1 MDINATLF
9 GQAITFAILIWFVA
23 RFITPHLSAA
33 IEERQKKI
41 AEGLAAADKSM
52 KDLAEAK
59 TQVDGLIKDARAQ
72 AAEVLANAN
81 KRSSEMV
88 DEAKEQARAEGE
100 RLVLAARAQIQQ
112 ELGQAKEALRR
123 EVATLAVAGAKQ
135 ILEREIDAKAHADL
149 LDKVAKQLN

>member
-9 GQAITFAILIWFVA
+9 GQAIAFAVLIWFVQ
-23 RFITPHLSAA
+23 RFITPALSTA

-59 TQVDGLIKDARAQ
+59 TQVDGLIKAARTQ

-100 RLVLAARAQIQQ
+100 RLVVAARAQIQQ
-112 ELGQAKEALRR
+112 ELGQAKESLRR

-135 ILEREIDAKAHADL
+135 ILEREIDAKTHADL

>member
-1 MDINATLF
+1 MDINATLLGQMLSF
-9 GQAITFAILIWFVA
+9 GILIWFVW
-23 RFITPHLSAA
+23 RFITPPLSAA

-59 TQVDGLIKDARAQ
+59 TQVDGLIKDARTQ
-72 AAEVLANAN
+72 AAEVLAHAN
-81 KRSSEMV
+81 KRSTEMV
-88 DEAKEQARAEGE
+88 EEAKEQARAEGE
-100 RLVLAARAQIQQ
+100 RLVHAARAQIQQ
-112 ELGQAKEALRR
+112 EIGQAKEQLRR